1 MPPLRY
7 EVVYTMA
14 RALAPDEWRDALAL
28 VQTWLDQRRA
38 FAPARFEGA
47 TCKLD
52 AEALLIQFADSEDLR
67 VERAG
72 TISIWSARS
81 RSMASHRLL
90 AGVLLCLQ
98 RATSAAVFQL
108 SGDREGW
115 APAAEALATAWGD
128 SYRVVEVR
136 PSRVKADPL
145 LCVDAGGNRA
155 LLRSYFRAAL
165 DLDATALPDSAFS
178 ETLLA

>member
-1 MPPLRY
+1 MRY
-7 EVVYTMA
+7 EVVYTMS
-14 RALAPDEWRDALAL
+14 RALSAAEWGEVSAL

-47 TCKLD
+47 RCQLGPD
-52 AEALLIQFADSEDLR
+52 ELVVQFADSEDLR

-72 TISIWSARS
+72 GIAIWSARS

-115 APAAEALATAWGD
+115 APAAEALTTAWGGP
-128 SYRVVEVR
+128 YRVVEVR
-136 PSRVKADPL
+136 PSRIKADPL
-145 LCVDAGGNRA
+145 LCVDVDANRA
-155 LLRSYFRAAL
+155 LLRAFFRDAL
-165 DLDATALPDSAFS
+165 AMDDATLPDTAFS
-178 ETLLA
+178 ETVLS